1 MKEKVRSLF
10 DERPLW
16 VGLVCGFIV
25 CLLLIG
31 VIRIFAT
38 DSDGGFNDAEQVL
51 KEDYLRLSVRDNVAD
66 PNSDRAVWRF
76 TQLGEEGT
84 ELLGTLKKDELTD
97 PLALLNFSSL
107 VSDSSFAD
115 PEIAPK
121 SPAAEVTTPQTAV
134 NETGQGIPLIGVIF
148 IILVGLILL
157 CSLFLFYYSRSG
169 NKFRTIISNLTQRK
183 DDDKASWS
191 VREDDNFDLGTIIN
205 RFPEE
210 PDTETD
216 SDEYT
221 SLLRQTDSMIDEEFE
236 DEELPAAVSS
246 DLEDDLEPFDDDDE
260 SANPEPDGED
270 LAGEIRNSRR
280 SMTGSD
286 FSAEAFDSETADITP
301 NNKSDDKSPLVHY
314 QTTYK
319 LGDDLFDETFSLDE
333 EDERF
338 LGECGIGIAE
348 TINSTDP
355 KAVTAFEIWLFDRED
370 VQTPTYFLLS
380 EFAYSNDQMLLRLK
394 NKGRFDKIVNG
405 SEYILESHS
414 LKMAVKIN
422 ALEYGSENGEKNS
435 YFNKVLFDV
444 CVWKK

>member
-1 MKEKVRSLF
+1 MKEKIRSLI

-16 VGLVCGFIV
+16 VGLVCGFIL
-25 CLLLIG
+25 CLFFIG
-31 VIRIFAT
+31 GIQMILG
-38 DSDGGFNDAEQVL
+38 DSDSGFHNAEQIL
-51 KEDYLRLSVRDNVAD
+51 KEDYLRLSVRDNAAD

-76 TQLGEEGT
+76 SQLGEEGN
-84 ELLGTLKKDELTD
+84 ELLELLKKDELTD

-107 VSDSSFAD
+107 VSDSAFIN
-115 PEIAPK
+115 PETSPK
-121 SPAAEVTTPQTAV
+121 SPVAEAASP
-134 NETGQGIPLIGVIF
+134 ETGQGIPLVGVIF

-157 CSLFLFYYSRSG
+157 CLLFLFYFSRNG
-169 NKFRTIISNLTQRK
+169 NRFRTIISNLTQRK
-183 DDDKASWS
+183 DKDKTSWS

-210 PDTETD
+210 PDTEPE

-246 DLEDDLEPFDDDDE
+246 DLGDGLEPLDDDK
-260 SANPEPDGED
+260 SVNPEPIDEE
-270 LAGEIRNSRR
+270 LAGKIRNSRR
-280 SMTGSD
+280 SMKGSD
-286 FSAEAFDSETADITP
+286 FSAEDFESETAAITS
-301 NNKSDDKSPLVHY
+301 NAKSDNPSPLVHY
-314 QTTYK
+314 QTAYK

-405 SEYILESHS
+405 GEYVLESHS
-414 LKMAVKIN
+414 LKMTVKIN